1 MRQIHSLRVILQ
13 DKAFE
18 RRFVIVELSE
28 PTEVTQN
35 FWETWGVGAARVS
48 FCPKRYMEE

>member
-1 MRQIHSLRVILQ
+1 MDELPGPMVTIRQPGQ

-28 PTEVTQN
+28 PTEDPSC
-35 FWETWGVGAARVS
+35 AAAEPLHSYGLVIV
-48 FCPKRYMEE
+48 